1 VEDGLYRETRPPLEL
16 VAHVACVWYRRIG
29 AVESAR
35 PVRILPDGCMDLMWG
50 SRGGLLVAGPDR
62 TAQVS
67 RMAVGTTFVG
77 LRFRP
82 GAAPPLLGVPA
93 SELVDGRPEAAA
105 LWGRAASEL
114 SARLGDAGMPGGVAA
129 LLQDA
134 VRRRLADAPAP
145 DPAVQHVAA
154 AVRRRPSI
162 RVDQLAE
169 ELGLGERQLH
179 RRCCAALGYGP
190 KTFAGI
196 VRFRRFLGLASGT
209 DARPLALAARLAGY
223 ADQPHLSREV
233 RRLAGLSPTELL
245 AELAG

>member
-1 VEDGLYRETRPPLEL
+1 VEDGLYREAPPPPDLA
-16 VAHVACVWYRRIG
+16 AHVACVWYRRIG
-29 AVESAR
+29 AVEAAR
-35 PVRILPDGCMDLMWG
+35 PVRIVPDGCMDLMWG

-67 RMAVGTTFVG
+67 RMAAGTTFVG

-82 GAAPPLLGVPA
+82 GAAPPLLGVLA

-105 LWGRAASEL
+105 LWGRAAREL
-114 SARLGDAGMPGGVAA
+114 SARLDDARTPGEVAA
-129 LLQDA
+129 LLRDA
-134 VRRRLADAPAP
+134 VRRRLANAPTP

-162 RVDQLAE
+162 RIGQLAE

-196 VRFRRFLGLASGT
+196 ARFQRFLGLASGT

-233 RRLAGLSPTELL
+233 RRLAGLSPAQLL